1 MGSIPLSMRLV
12 WQLFSHLISSQVG
25 NEKKR
30 AERVAPFRPGR
41 VLARVLSLVHRDDTP
56 DEWGVCEVHRLSFV
70 DLGDEGGAIA
80 GHLDDLAWCPTL
92 LVRLQAMVDC
102 HALG

>member
-70 DLGDEGGAIA
+70 DLGDECGAIA
-80 GHLDDLAWCPTL
+80 GDLDDLAWCPTRSEERR
-92 LVRLQAMVDC
+92 VGDER
-102 HALG
+102 GR

>member
-12 WQLFSHLISSQVG
+12 WQLFSHLISSRVG

-56 DEWGVCEVHRLSFV
+56 DEWGGCEVHRLSCV
-70 DLGDEGGAIA
+70 DLADACGAIA
-80 GHLDDLAWCPTL
+80 GDLCELAGCPAL
-92 LVRLQAMVDC
+92 PDRLRETGGCNAM
-102 HALG
+102 G